1 MLNLNLNVEP
11 RTEERLKKILG
22 YTDDQETFAQN
33 IITWQIAELKKGI
46 LNIRLDIREFE
57 DRYSM
62 KTEDFYHRFEQG
74 VAGDTEDF
82 IIWSGLYEML
92 CENELRLK
100 GLE

>member
-1 MLNLNLNVEP
+1 MLNLNLNIKP
-11 RTEERLKKILG
+11 RTEERLKKILD
-22 YTDDQETFAQN
+22 YADDQETFAQN
-33 IITWQIAELKKGI
+33 IIAWQIAELKKGI

-62 KTEDFYHRFEQG
+62 STEDFYRRFERG
-74 VAGDTEDF
+74 EADDTEDF

-92 CENELRLK
+92 CENERRLK

>member
-1 MLNLNLNVEP
+1 MLNLNLDIEP
-11 RTEERLKKILG
+11 RTEERLKKILDCA
-22 YTDDQETFAQN
+22 DDQEIFAQN
-33 IITWQIAELKKGI
+33 IIAWQIAELKKSI

-62 KTEDFYHRFEQG
+62 STEDFYRRFEQG
-74 VAGDTEDF
+74 EEEDTEDF